1 MMRHLPAICFVL
13 ILSAPAGFSKP
24 STDAWCIR
32 QNHQIYG
39 PQNVYL
45 TDKWMMTEN
54 LREGTTYIKELG
66 QKETKIFNRKK
77 MVFYTGTTDSVM
89 KRMAFVSNLT
99 DRSLTNL
106 KKGDGHKWKLR
117 KKGILFNLPVEIY
130 SLDYAGK
137 RWQYCITRALGID
150 KKIYRDYLDWSNLPD
165 LGGMPLKLSA
175 SGTSAKNKP
184 ISLLE
189 TTAVK
194 KASVDS
200 SRLVIPQGA
209 RRVNEIFQVSSGRTE
224 QLMES
229 FSEILG
235 D

>member
-1 MMRHLPAICFVL
+1 MRYLLAICFLL
-13 ILSAPAGFSKP
+13 ILSAPAGFTKP
-24 STDAWCIR
+24 STNTWCIR

-54 LREGTTYIKELG
+54 LREGTTYIKELD
-66 QKETKIFNRKK
+66 QKKTKIFNRKK
-77 MVFYTGTTDSVM
+77 MVYYTGTTDSVM

-106 KKGDGHKWKLR
+106 KKGDVHKWKLR
-117 KKGILFNLPVEIY
+117 KKGTLFYLPVEIY

-137 RWQYCITRALGID
+137 RWQCCITRALGID

-165 LGGMPLKLSA
+165 LGGMPLTLSTL
-175 SGTSAKNKP
+175 SGAGKGKP
-184 ISLLE
+184 VPILN
-189 TTAVK
+189 TTAVNRT
-194 KASVDS
+194 SVEP
-200 SRLVIPQGA
+200 SRLVIPKGA

>member
-1 MMRHLPAICFVL
+1 MMRHLPAIFFVL
-13 ILSAPAGFSKP
+13 IISAPAGFTKP
-24 STDAWCIR
+24 STNTWCIR
-32 QNHQIYG
+32 QNHQIFG

-77 MVFYTGTTDSVM
+77 MVFYIGTTDSVM

-106 KKGDGHKWKLR
+106 KKGDIHKWKLR
-117 KKGILFNLPVEIY
+117 KKGTLYSLPVEIY

-175 SGTSAKNKP
+175 FSASTKSKP
-184 ISLLE
+184 VPLLD
-189 TTAVK
+189 TTAVNRT
-194 KASVDS
+194 SVDS
-200 SRLVIPQGA
+200 SRLVIPKGA

-229 FSEILG
+229 FSEVLG
-235 D
+235 E